1 MKAVRIG
8 NLAGHIKR
16 HDCASAVW
24 QYLVPAKKA
33 FREKAA
39 LGGSIALA
47 DNVFIRRKCSHLDRQ
62 VEEALPLV
70 FRKGGDAFQ
79 LSNELIERLMWHF
92 SLHRLGR
99 EHKRLSVT
107 SARKTVAYDNGQRI
121 IEQNVPERTLSCGC
135 HTSVALNLE
144 SLRRP
149 VNR

>member
-1 MKAVRIG
+1 MAWCAISATLLGPTDLNESSYVYMKAVRIG

-24 QYLVPAKKA
+24 HYLVSAKKA

-47 DNVFIRRKCSHLDRQ
+47 DDIFISPKIPQPDRQ
-62 VEEALPLV
+62 FQDTVTLI

-107 SARKTVAYDNGQRI
+107 SARK
-121 IEQNVPERTLSCGC
+121 
-135 HTSVALNLE
+135 
-144 SLRRP
+144 
-149 VNR
+149 NRS

>member
-24 QYLVPAKKA
+24 QYLVAAKKA

-39 LGGSIALA
+39 LGGSVALP
-47 DNVFIRRKCSHLDRQ
+47 DNVFIRRKCFHLDWQ
-62 VEEALPLV
+62 VEETLPLV

-79 LSNELIERLMWHF
+79 LSNELIERMVCHI

-99 EHKRLSVT
+99 EHNPLSAPN
-107 SARKTVAYDNGQRI
+107 SLKTVCACD
-121 IEQNVPERTLSCGC
+121 
-135 HTSVALNLE
+135 
-144 SLRRP
+144 
-149 VNR
+149 